1 MKLCAALVIAGIACA
16 ASAEQR
22 ACREVEGERIFAR
35 DLAVAIPAFGA
46 LVPQLPVAFA
56 PAPGSQRIM
65 HAAELVSLARRY
77 SIELTTV
84 EDLCFE
90 WPMQPL
96 EKAAAMEAMRASL
109 RALET
114 DTSEATIEIVE
125 MSRNPVPRGR
135 IEFPR
140 DRLGTP
146 AAGGPRAPVLWR
158 GNVVYGGDRRFAIWA
173 RVTVAARFVQVVAI
187 ESLRT
192 GQPVE
197 PRQLRL
203 ETSEGFPLRAKIA
216 GSIEQVAGRL
226 PLRPFPAGSPI
237 HLDQLAAPFD
247 VNRGDLVDVEVRS
260 GATRLAFSGTAET
273 AGRNGDVVAI
283 RNEGTNRLFQARV
296 NGKGKALVLAR
307 APLVK

>member
-1 MKLCAALVIAGIACA
+1 
-16 ASAEQR
+16 
-22 ACREVEGERIFAR
+22 
-35 DLAVAIPAFGA
+35 
-46 LVPQLPVAFA
+46 
-56 PAPGSQRIM
+56 
-65 HAAELVSLARRY
+65 
-77 SIELTTV
+77 
-84 EDLCFE
+84 
-90 WPMQPL
+90 
-96 EKAAAMEAMRASL
+96 L

-146 AAGGPRAPVLWR
+146 AVGGPRTPVLWR

-216 GSIEQVAGRL
+216 DSIEQVAGRL
-226 PLRPFPAGSPI
+226 PLRPLPAGSPI

-273 AGRNGDVVAI
+273 AGRSGDVVAI
-283 RNEGTNRLFQARV
+283 RNKGTNRLFQARV

>member
-1 MKLCAALVIAGIACA
+1 MKLCIALVIAGIACA

-56 PAPGSQRIM
+56 PVPGSRRIM
-65 HAAELVSLARRY
+65 HASELVSLARRH
-77 SIELTTV
+77 SIELATV

-96 EKAAAMEAMRASL
+96 ERAAAMEAMRASL
-109 RALET
+109 DAP
-114 DTSEATIEIVE
+114 EATIEIVE

-140 DRLGTP
+140 DRLGMP
-146 AAGGPRAPVLWR
+146 AAAGARAPVLWR
-158 GNVVYGGDRRFAIWA
+158 GNVVYGGARRFAIWA
-173 RVTVAARFVQVVAI
+173 RVTVAARVVQVVAI
-187 ESLRT
+187 ESLRA

-203 ETSEGFPLRAKIA
+203 ETSQGFPLPAKIA

-226 PLRPFPAGSPI
+226 PLRPLSAGSPI

-260 GATRLAFSGTAET
+260 GAARLSFSGKAET
-273 AGRNGDVVAI
+273 AGRSGDVVAI
-283 RNEGTNRLFQARV
+283 RNEDTNRLFQARV
-296 NGKGKALVLAR
+296 NGKGKALVFAR